1 VCFALSSYNAGET
14 IFLKTL
20 AGLRSTKVDWFNF
33 VAEIRVALYQ
43 CGAVS
48 KKLKG
53 KVAQQHKEPEPFQI
67 STAIS
72 DVDRIC
78 QELLLLHAYQM
89 MPDVE
94 ISSEE
99 IVELPPY
106 LHELYNHNSNR
117 YVIVIDPMDGT
128 DCYLTGGIEYAHML
142 GVLDQE
148 SKEML
153 CGLVYFPE
161 LSKLYFGI
169 RDVGSFVEETMF
181 GDFKRLT
188 TGVPPKTFGE
198 VKRLRDS
205 DYKAFQEVGF
215 SLDSR
220 DNKSAAYAQIRVAEA
235 SLGAMVMRHFHG
247 YDTAI
252 PSIIIEELGGAVLGE
267 DGKKVTYVKEM
278 PRMPLVISS
287 ILPQFSE
294 ELYKAQK
301 D

>member
-1 VCFALSSYNAGET
+1 M
-14 IFLKTL
+14 
-20 AGLRSTKVDWFNF
+20 DWFNF
-33 VAEIRVALYQ
+33 VADIRTALYQ

-48 KKLKG
+48 RRLKG
-53 KVAQQHKEPEPFQI
+53 KVARQVKEPEPFQI

-78 QELLLLHAYQM
+78 QEILLLHAYQM

-99 IVELPPY
+99 MAELPSY
-106 LHELYNHNSNR
+106 LQELYGKNSNR
-117 YVIVIDPMDGT
+117 YVLVIDPMDGT
-128 DCYLTGGIEYAHML
+128 DCYLTGRIEYAHML

-161 LSKLYFGI
+161 LSKLYLGI

-188 TGVPPKTFGE
+188 PGVPPKTFGE

-205 DYKAFQEVGF
+205 DYQSFQSAGF
-215 SLDSR
+215 SLDSQ
-220 DNKSAAYAQIRVAEA
+220 DNRSAAYALLRVAES

-267 DGKKVTYVKEM
+267 DGKKVTYSKEM

-294 ELYKAQK
+294 ELYEAQK
-301 D
+301 G